1 MKISGFSFTL
11 VSRKQ
16 TDVPLRPVLLL
27 YCTASA
33 VEPSELST
41 HIGDIHKYHYFCF
54 KSKAVEHMVLPRA
67 VLTSLIYMHLT
78 AYK

>member
-16 TDVPLRPVLLL
+16 TDVSLRPVLHLH
-27 YCTASA
+27 CMATA

-41 HIGDIHKYHYFCF
+41 HIGDIHKYHHFCL

-67 VLTSLIYMHLT
+67 MLKSLI
-78 AYK
+78 

>member
-27 YCTASA
+27 YGMATA

-41 HIGDIHKYHYFCF
+41 HIGDIQKYHHFCF

-67 VLTSLIYMHLT
+67 MLKFLI
-78 AYK
+78 